1 MKTVNQNAR
10 TTVVCLL
17 FGMTYIIGSA
27 FITSTEFCMDHTNGL
42 KLILKSSIEAFHKY
56 EQIISQS
63 GRKNDLQ
70 RSDGG
75 TIERIVFVESNYDFG
90 KEQWYSG

>member
-1 MKTVNQNAR
+1 M
-10 TTVVCLL
+10 
-17 FGMTYIIGSA
+17 
-27 FITSTEFCMDHTNGL
+27 
-42 KLILKSSIEAFHKY
+42 ILKSSIEAFHKY

-75 TIERIVFVESNYDFG
+75 TIERIVFVESSYDFG

>member
-1 MKTVNQNAR
+1 M
-10 TTVVCLL
+10 
-17 FGMTYIIGSA
+17 
-27 FITSTEFCMDHTNGL
+27 
-42 KLILKSSIEAFHKY
+42 ILKSSIEAFHQY

-75 TIERIVFVESNYDFG
+75 TIERIVFVESNYDFA